1 MTQPLLIPLL
11 PLLSVL
17 SALQAPAQ
25 PPTPRL
31 HESVVVT
38 AAAEPVPFESAGRA
52 VWVMTREEIARL
64 PIRGLDDLLRFA

>member
-1 MTQPLLIPLL
+1 MTQPLLIPVL

-17 SALQAPAQ
+17 SAFQAPAQ

-38 AAAEPVPFESAGRA
+38 AAAEPVPFESAGPRRVGHDPGGDRPA
-52 VWVMTREEIARL
+52 AR
-64 PIRGLDDLLRFA
+64 PRPR